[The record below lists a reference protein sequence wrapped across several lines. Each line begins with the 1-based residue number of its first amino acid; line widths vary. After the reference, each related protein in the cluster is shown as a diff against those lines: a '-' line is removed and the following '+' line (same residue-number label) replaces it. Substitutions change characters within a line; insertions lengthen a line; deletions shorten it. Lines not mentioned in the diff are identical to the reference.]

1 MNRFSDE
8 QKTAVEKAGIG
19 ALLTLKQIKIQ
30 RELCKQIA
38 YCFDL
43 ETGEFIF
50 RGIRIKIT
58 MKEVEHILGLP
69 SQGEEIKEP
78 PKIHVPSLFH
88 KYKCKEGS
96 NITHKTLKDYLM
108 SNETYGD
115 DFIRNFVLYTIGFYL
130 CPTLQ
135 PHVKSEYLGL
145 IDNIENIKN
154 LNWTSLMTGL
164 QNRLQRLKD
173 LKLLKQHKWKDAKVN
188 NWPVVECFQNS
199 MQIDMYTANFKTL
212 PIVPVFIAI
221 FTNYTFILISRVI
234 LWTIMLKYMELWT
247 GNTLS
252 TFFTQVL

>member
-1 MNRFSDE
+1 MNYFSDE
-8 QKTAVEKAGIG
+8 QKAAVEKAGLG

-38 YCFDL
+38 DCFDL

-78 PKIHVPSLFH
+78 PKIH
-88 KYKCKEGS
+88 
-96 NITHKTLKDYLM
+96 LKDYLM

-154 LNWTSLMTGL
+154 LNWTSLVLNFLIASIREYKETKAANLKGNVALL
-164 QNRLQRLKD
+164 Q
-173 LKLLKQHKWKDAKVN
+173 
-188 NWPVVECFQNS
+188 
-199 MQIDMYTANFKTL
+199 
-212 PIVPVFIAI
+212 VFPLYPLNI
-221 FTNYTFILISRVI
+221 
-234 LWTIMLKYMELWT
+234 
-247 GNTLS
+247 
-252 TFFTQVL
+252 